1 MALVYKLIS
10 LLAGII
16 VLYVILML
24 GASELGGEI
33 VTLLRPEQ
41 DGSVK
46 EVRLWI
52 VDAGNKS
59 WVEHG
64 DNESYW
70 QKQLSDQADISLIRD
85 GEQKKYTAVPDLS
98 AHDYYHRLRR
108 EKYGIA
114 DKIVDIGSFGL
125 QDKDTCM
132 GVPVRLIAK

>member
-16 VLYVILML
+16 FLYVILML

-33 VTLLRPEQ
+33 VTLLRPEP

-52 VDAGNKS
+52 LDAGDQS

-64 DNESYW
+64 DAGSYW
-70 QKQLSDQADISLIRD
+70 QQQLSDQEAISLIRD
-85 GEQKKYTAVPDLS
+85 DKENEYTAIPDLS

-114 DKIVDIGSFGL
+114 DIIVDIGSFGL
-125 QDKDTCM
+125 QDKDTCT
-132 GVPVRLIAK
+132 GVPVRLIAQ